1 MKWLILIFGIL
12 TNVTASVL
20 IKFAVIEPRKF
31 PSLNDIP
38 AALTNV
44 PFWLGIFFYGCAF
57 LLYAMALSRFPLNIA
72 HPILTA
78 GAIALVALSSVIIFK
93 EPLSFS
99 LLTGLL
105 FIIVGVILIANKN

>member
-1 MKWLILIFGIL
+1 MKWLILILGIL
-12 TNVTASVL
+12 TNVSASVL
-20 IKFAVIEPRKF
+20 VKFAVMEPRKF

-38 AALTNV
+38 AALTNI

-78 GAIALVALSSVIIFK
+78 GAIAMVALSSVFIFK
-93 EPLSFS
+93 EPISLS
-99 LLTGLL
+99 LIVGLL
-105 FIIVGVILIANKN
+105 LVIVGVILIAYKN